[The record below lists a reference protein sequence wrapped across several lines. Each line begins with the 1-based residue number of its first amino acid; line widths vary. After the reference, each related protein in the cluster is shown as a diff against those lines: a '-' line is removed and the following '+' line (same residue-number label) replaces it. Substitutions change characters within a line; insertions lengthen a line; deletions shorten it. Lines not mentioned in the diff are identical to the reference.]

1 MKKQFFALALTLS
14 VSAGVLS
21 SSAIAASYTDAQ
33 GSWAQNDINS
43 VVDQNVMTGF
53 NDGMFHPNAWLTRS
67 EFVSMTAKA
76 IGLPPSKAQRIP
88 SLKKVS
94 KNDWGFSNEDN
105 SALLSSYP
113 AGVYRPENPLR
124 RVEMFVGLAGTLKSS
139 LLTNAEADQVL
150 SKYSDADQIPSNVRR
165 EVATA
170 IQSNL
175 FAIDPQTGANMIAPL
190 QPANRAEVATVLNS
204 LAQHRELTI
213 VNNGKLIASPN
224 SDTSTAS
231 SVSTNSADTATA
243 AAAVNDSAN
252 NSNMAGSTSESTAPA
267 AGDSQAATDAAAA
280 GAGSAAAASSAS
292 DSNSNSTASNDPT
305 AADPSATRNTHRIG
319 IKTPYRNSADTITE
333 TRLVN
338 QTSTATALDP
348 QLLASIPAD
357 ATFSTTVAKSLYSE
371 FNQVGD
377 PVLLILDHAISD
389 ANGNVIIPAG
399 SKLLGQ
405 VSRVRSHNATGGAGR
420 LGVKL
425 KSLITPAGQQLPING
440 TIATDKGVL
449 TPDDMQ
455 AVSELPTHS
464 VAALKREIDTAEGS
478 YYGLKQG
485 KTAVL
490 EEPYSAQLSAQPV
503 DAVDKRKN
511 NIILGVGDHVQVRL
525 GSVEQDDSSKN

>member
-1 MKKQFFALALTLS
+1 MKKQLFALALTLGLT
-14 VSAGVLS
+14 AG
-21 SSAIAASYTDAQ
+21 AIGSHAMAASYTDAQ

-43 VVDQNVMTGF
+43 VVEQNVMTGF

-67 EFVSMTAKA
+67 EFVSMSAKA
-76 IGLPPSKAQRIP
+76 IGLPPSKAQRIS

-94 KNDWGFSNEDN
+94 KNDLGFNNEDN
-105 SALLSSYP
+105 AALLSSYP
-113 AGVYRPENPLR
+113 AGVYRPENPVR
-124 RVEMFVGLAGTLKSS
+124 RVEILVGLAGTLKTP
-139 LLTNAEADQVL
+139 LLSNADADQVL
-150 SKYSDADQIPSNVRR
+150 SKYTDADQVPSNIRR

-175 FAIDPQTGANMIAPL
+175 YAIDPQTGANMIAPL
-190 QPANRAEVATVLNS
+190 QPANRAEVATILNS
-204 LAQHRELTI
+204 LAQHRDMTI
-213 VNNGKLIASPN
+213 VSNGKVIASPH
-224 SDTSTAS
+224 SDSATAS
-231 SVSTNSADTATA
+231 SVSSSNTEATA
-243 AAAVNDSAN
+243 AAAVSDSAN
-252 NSNMAGSTSESTAPA
+252 NTNIASAP
-267 AGDSQAATDAAAA
+267 AATDADSASPAAVSAPAAA
-280 GAGSAAAASSAS
+280 EATAPAAASSAAV
-292 DSNSNSTASNDPT
+292 ASDPT
-305 AADPSATRNTHRIG
+305 AADPSATKNTRRLG
-319 IKTPYRNSADTITE
+319 TKTPYRNSADTLTE
-333 TRLVN
+333 GRLVN

-389 ANGNVIIPAG
+389 ANGTVIVPAG

-405 VSRVRSHNATGGAGR
+405 VSRVRSYNATGDAGR

-425 KSLITPAGQQLPING
+425 KTLITPAGQQLPING
-440 TIATDKGVL
+440 SIAVDKGVL
-449 TPDDMQ
+449 TPDEMQ

-464 VAALKREIDTAEGS
+464 VAALKREIQTAEGS

-485 KTAVL
+485 KTSVL

-503 DAVDKRKN
+503 DAVDKRKD